1 MLPELVPGCPV
12 PPVHL
17 CWGIKELNMLLCV
30 WFEYATDGIFIQ
42 TCFAYPNESG
52 ILCVCSFWNSYKG
65 TPGSLDEHDSVQ
77 TLILKKSVSG
87 AFLAMELIIKDYED
101 TDTDTHTLK
110 RKKVQFYFKRY
121 CSNGSVIHLDI
132 TSSPNGV
139 HFISNSMKENREV
152 EDEELD
158 DEELDDEELEDEKLE
173 DEKLEDEELED
184 EELKDEKLEDE
195 DSEEED
201 EDSGEEDEE
210 LEDEKDEELEDKKD
224 EDDGTSCRRH
234 NLCPPL
240 YSDKNK
246 SSVPPPPPP
255 PPPPDHINGR
265 WRTKKPTSVT
275 GVIWTEKDNKNL
287 WSELLC
293 LRQEMSLK
301 CNGSFDEPCPHL
313 IWRYFAQNAL
323 KGTQEFLPKETKCC
337 MHGGSQLFPISQ
349 HVNEWLVQHKHES
362 YDEFIKST
370 RSFFEQKGMLE
381 V

>member
-1 MLPELVPGCPV
+1 M
-12 PPVHL
+12 
-17 CWGIKELNMLLCV
+17 
-30 WFEYATDGIFIQ
+30 
-42 TCFAYPNESG
+42 
-52 ILCVCSFWNSYKG
+52 
-65 TPGSLDEHDSVQ
+65 
-77 TLILKKSVSG
+77 
-87 AFLAMELIIKDYED
+87 
-101 TDTDTHTLK
+101 
-110 RKKVQFYFKRY
+110 
-121 CSNGSVIHLDI
+121 
-132 TSSPNGV
+132 
-139 HFISNSMKENREV
+139 
-152 EDEELD
+152 
-158 DEELDDEELEDEKLE
+158 
-173 DEKLEDEELED
+173 EDEELED

-337 MHGGSQLFPISQ
+337 IHGGSQLFPISQ
-349 HVNEWLVQHKHES
+349 HVDEWLEQHKHES
-362 YDEFIKST
+362 YDDFIKST
-370 RSFFEQKGMLE
+370 RSFFEQKGML
-381 V
+381 

>member
-12 PPVHL
+12 PPLHL

-30 WFEYATDGIFIQ
+30 WFEDATDGIFIQ

-121 CSNGSVIHLDI
+121 CSYGSVIHLDI

-152 EDEELD
+152 EDEELE
-158 DEELDDEELEDEKLE
+158 DEELDDEKLE

-184 EELKDEKLEDE
+184 E
-195 DSEEED
+195 DSGEED
-201 EDSGEEDEE
+201 EDSGEEDE
-210 LEDEKDEELEDKKD
+210 DK
-224 EDDGTSCRRH
+224 GMSCHPRY
-234 NLCPPL
+234 LCPPSYSDKNKSSVPPPPPPPPPP

-337 MHGGSQLFPISQ
+337 IHGGSQLFPISQ
-349 HVNEWLVQHKHES
+349 HVDEWLEQHKHES
-362 YDEFIKST
+362 YDDFIKST